1 MTNPVT
7 PERLLTLAS
16 VALAWATA
24 ASTVFQYDD
33 LRVVVDN
40 ADVHAWPAWLASM
53 PGIRPLTKASF
64 TLNWTLAGTPAGF
77 VAFNV
82 LCHATSALLVLAL
95 AQRWLPVLSRGL
107 PRPRL
112 AALFTALAFAL
123 HPAQTEAVTWI
134 AGRSV
139 ALSACLYLA
148 ALVAWERAR
157 DAPRPGPR
165 LALSAVLFAGAL
177 AARETAWTL
186 PFAIVLIETARGG
199 SLAAASRRA
208 LPFFGVLAAAL
219 AAIAASPVYRRLLET
234 SLEVRDP
241 LANLF
246 AQVEGIRYLVTHPL
260 LTLRVDFDPDLTAP
274 AAADARWWIAAT
286 LIGGAIALGFAQL
299 RRRPWLAVGILW
311 FFLHLAPTNGPI
323 ARFDLANDR
332 QLYLALVGPALLA
345 GVAIAR
351 IRPRLAVTVT
361 AAALAAALGVAT
373 LVRNTDYAS
382 EIALWEAT
390 SRASPGKA
398 RVWNN
403 VGWAYQQAGDLDRAR
418 AAYTHAL
425 TLDPG
430 HFRARA
436 NLDALPSR

>member
-1 MTNPVT
+1 MRNRVT
-7 PERLLTLAS
+7 REQLLTLAT
-16 VALAWATA
+16 VALAWASA

-33 LRVVVDN
+33 FRVVVDN
-40 ADVHAWPAWLASM
+40 PDVHTWRAWVASM

-64 TLNWTLAGTPAGF
+64 TLNWTLSGAPAGF

-95 AQRWLPVLSRGL
+95 AQRWLPALSPGL
-107 PRPRL
+107 PHPRL

-123 HPAQTEAVTWI
+123 HPAQTEAVTWV

-139 ALSACLYLA
+139 TLSACLYLA

-165 LALSAVLFAGAL
+165 LALSAAFFAGAL

-186 PFAIVLIETARGG
+186 PFAIVLIETARGA

-208 LPFFGVLAAAL
+208 WSFFGVLAAAL
-219 AAIAASPVYRRLLET
+219 AAFAASPVYRRLLAT
-234 SLEVRDP
+234 SLDVREP
-241 LANLF
+241 LTNLF
-246 AQVEGIRYLVTHPL
+246 AQVEGVRYLVTHPL
-260 LTLRVDFDPDLTAP
+260 LSLRVNFDPDLAAP
-274 AAADARWWIAAT
+274 TAADARWWIAAT

-299 RRRPWLAVGILW
+299 RRRPWLAVAILW

-332 QLYLALVGPALLA
+332 QLYLALIGPALLA
-345 GVAIAR
+345 GVALTR
-351 IRPRLAVTVT
+351 IRPHLAATVT
-361 AAALAAALGVAT
+361 AAALAAVLGAAT
-373 LVRNTDYAS
+373 LARNSDYAS

-403 VGWAYQQAGDLDRAR
+403 VGWAYQQAADLDRAR
-418 AAYTHAL
+418 AAYAHAL
-425 TLDPG
+425 TLDPDD
-430 HFRARA
+430 FRARA